1 MAPLLTVIAGI
12 AASVPSGLAMSL
24 SPLGNSTRGLVL
36 SLYSTT
42 NSDPQPTC
50 LLRRSTLLTSEV
62 AECGECMRTAT
73 VGEAPYSVLTCN
85 ETIGDT
91 WAYGCD
97 DGCGN
102 CTETILISL
111 GDCMELTV
119 LTPGGG
125 GGGRDGANITGL
137 TATFNA
143 QVPEPAA
150 LYCSSSAPANS
161 VFYVKSY
168 VGVAMPQDCN
178 KELAPGTV
186 ETAYILDDLSGNCV
200 SHGFDG
206 LNAFY
211 RMRRGLNTKNE
222 TEFDGVLECSDSA
235 CENECVNVTGWILGE
250 CEVPGGDGEGEK
262 AMVIGDCRAAPAGR
276 QPSNAVPMELLAV
289 GILVLVLAGFFIAQ
303 ACHRA
308 TKKKF
313 GGAGSLNSDQEN
325 SSLLSS
331 SLARDN
337 TGRVS
342 YAAMGGG
349 SSTTNIV
356 RAEAAMRSARQA
368 DNAKVA
374 PIVAAEQ
381 VAAAVRAEKQER
393 ERMSEIKAPVP
404 LKMKTIKL

>member
-1 MAPLLTVIAGI
+1 M
-12 AASVPSGLAMSL
+12 
-24 SPLGNSTRGLVL
+24 
-36 SLYSTT
+36 
-42 NSDPQPTC
+42 
-50 LLRRSTLLTSEV
+50 
-62 AECGECMRTAT
+62 
-73 VGEAPYSVLTCN
+73 
-85 ETIGDT
+85 
-91 WAYGCD
+91 
-97 DGCGN
+97 
-102 CTETILISL
+102 
-111 GDCMELTV
+111 
-119 LTPGGG
+119 
-125 GGGRDGANITGL
+125 NITGL

-150 LYCSSSAPANS
+150 LFCSSSAPANG

-168 VGVAMPQDCN
+168 AGLAAPQDCN
-178 KELAPGTV
+178 KELEPGIV
-186 ETAYILDDLSGNCV
+186 EEAYILDDLSGNCV

-206 LNAFY
+206 LSAFY
-211 RMRRGLNTKNE
+211 RMRRGLNTENE
-222 TEFDGVLECSDSA
+222 TDFDGVLQCSDSG
-235 CENECVNVTGWILGE
+235 CENDCVNVTGWILGE
-250 CEVPGGDGEGEK
+250 CEVPGGDGEGER
-262 AMVIGDCRAAPAGR
+262 AMVIGDCRTAPAGR
-276 QPSNAVPMELLAV
+276 PEPSNAVPMELLAV

-313 GGAGSLNSDQEN
+313 GTAGSLNSDQEN

-331 SLARDN
+331 SLARDT

-342 YAAMGGG
+342 YSAMGGG
-349 SSTTNIV
+349 GSTTDIV
-356 RAEAAMRSARQA
+356 RAEAAMKSGRQA